1 MPAKEAPP
9 VALTTGLISS
19 NMAEDP
25 GSPLSSPQY
34 VVRSPRF
41 GVIAL

>member
-1 MPAKEAPP
+1 MPAKEAPWA
-9 VALTTGLISS
+9 ALTTGLISS
-19 NMAEDP
+19 NMTEDP
-25 GSPLSSPQY
+25 GSLLSHPPY